1 MSAQAWR
8 RHPMLLLVFGL
19 PAAAVVAAIATL
31 LIAMSGPGDSG
42 DRRVHRVAQTQTADL
57 APDRA
62 AARLALRAEAL
73 LGEAGAVTIR
83 VEGKAPRAPALQ
95 LDLRHVT
102 DPRRDRRARLVH
114 AGDGV
119 YLGRLDAAR
128 ANGDYNVELVPLDG
142 GWRLVAR
149 LGSDRAALVLRPA
162 LED

>member
-19 PAAAVVAAIATL
+19 PAAAVVAGIATL
-31 LIAMSGPGDSG
+31 VIAMSGPGDSG

-73 LGEAGAVTIR
+73 LGETGAISVR
-83 VEGKAPRAPALQ
+83 VEGKAPRTPALH

-102 DPRRDRRARLVH
+102 DPRRDRASPLMH

-128 ANGDYNVELVPLDG
+128 AVGDYQVELASPDS
-142 GWRLVAR
+142 GWRLVGR
-149 LGSDRAALVLRPA
+149 LESDRAALALRPA